1 MRTKIFKILFWI
13 LLWFVTAAVV
23 VGTVVRSKTFQ
34 HWATQKAAQYLS
46 AELQTQVTL
55 GGFRVDNFTLLHID
69 SIFIA
74 DQVADT
80 AFFINEFTVDLDRLD
95 WNFDDKEKRINIKY
109 AHLDGAVVDFR
120 RYTDTGDWNYE
131 FVINYFDPPR
141 DSTDTLPGRPF
152 LLNVKKLE
160 LSNSAFSYRNSNVA
174 DVEPNKFNPDD
185 FRFNQ
190 LNGTFNNFALVD
202 DSLAF
207 NTKNLTAY
215 EKNGY
220 LVENMQADARI
231 YSRGLEFYNMQI
243 HRGKSILGHEL
254 KMNYASWDELEDFVH
269 TVKFDAEISNST
281 VCMDDIAFW
290 GPGMQNLHQ
299 IATLNGKV
307 RGTIDN
313 LKGKEIVLEAGKE
326 TYLKGDFD
334 IRGLPDF
341 FESYLDVNL
350 EKVHTVDAD
359 IKQLFSIDKLPIGI
373 KKLGEI
379 DFKGNF
385 TGFPKAFVAYGN
397 FTTGLGKL
405 SSDIKIDF
413 TDGESSATYSG
424 YIKTDGFNLGEF
436 VNEAPLLQNIALDA
450 KVEGKGLTIET
461 IDAEVIGKI
470 NTIEFNNYTYKDIE
484 VDGNYAGKLFNGFAK
499 VRDEN
504 IELDFDGSVDFKEDV
519 PQMDFVSTIYKSN
532 LLKLGIDTLSSG
544 ISGKLYINLI
554 GSRLDNLDG
563 TISVADVRYRRNAR
577 LLRLDTASLV
587 ADYTDS
593 VRQLQLRSDI
603 ADGEIVG
610 QYNFSHL
617 GNALYSYAANLLP
630 QIVKK
635 DTSQKVNENFRF
647 SVNIKKPYL
656 LTNFLWDDLTIDP
669 FEATGSINT
678 AQSKVH
684 LNVATEQVLYKDMA
698 FRRLSIATK
707 TTESGAQK
715 LELSC
720 ARYFQGDSLYLENT
734 SAALTFEDN
743 NVLFNINLPQTITRL
758 SAHLQGKVLLTDSLY
773 RLTFEN
779 SSINSKERLWTI
791 NNESFVGFSPQTAR
805 YTFENF
811 KISNTYEALLINGAI
826 SKNINDTLRIDF
838 DKFNIADINYFTRP
852 PQGQELGGV
861 LNGHAVLF
869 NLLEVPLFTSSLYAD
884 SLSFGA
890 DTLGNLELVA
900 NNNQYFR
907 LIQINGGFTKGRL
920 EDSKIKGWINFDKK
934 AYQNQ
939 NITFNLKNA
948 TNRFFEPFLTDI
960 ASEFKGYFSTS
971 ITIKGTFDNPLIS
984 GSANFSKPQFK
995 IDYLQTTYS
1004 SDTAII
1010 DINNNRI
1017 TVRPFELKDERGS
1030 IAKASGYISHNS
1042 FSNFAVDFRVDN
1054 MNSFMALNTLERDN
1068 DLYYGTAYMTGSF
1081 RITGRFDDLF
1091 MDVRGRSEK
1100 GTTFNL
1106 KMADETSVGSYDFIT
1121 FVDYSNK
1128 ADEREPIDLSGIR
1141 LNLNLEVTPDAE
1153 IKIIFDS
1160 QLGDVIEGSGHAN
1173 LRMEINTLGDFKMFG
1188 TFDIEKGKYLFTALD
1203 LINKKFVIN
1212 KGGTIVWTGDPVNA
1226 QIDITAAYPWRTSPQ
1241 PLVMGLVPDNELSNY
1256 SSQIPVEAV
1265 MGLKGQLMKPDIKFG
1280 INIPNL
1286 SILRGTDAN
1295 TSVLYNAVRRVESNQ
1310 EEASRQVFSLLSL
1323 GQFAT
1328 PIDNGYV
1335 ATGAENTG
1343 TNPGLSVASST
1354 VGNLLSN
1361 QITNWLSQY
1370 DPKWNIGVQVGQ
1382 GGTQARTEVILS
1394 ASRLWL
1400 NDRLQFDISADNT
1413 SQGNIN
1419 FNYKIKP
1426 NGNVQARVFG
1436 RNTNNPIYNQN
1447 ILSFGGGFY
1456 LRSEFENFAELK
1468 RKIAGKKKSKGTVPP
1483 PSNNDTINSTNTGSP
1498 FPHP

>member
-1 MRTKIFKILFWI
+1 M
-13 LLWFVTAAVV
+13 

-34 HWATQKAAQYLS
+34 HWVTQKVAQYFS
-46 AELQTQVTL
+46 AELQTKVSI
-55 GGFRVDNFTLLHID
+55 GGFRVDNFTMLHID

-74 DQVADT
+74 DQVIDT
-80 AFFINEFTVDLDRLD
+80 AFYINEFTVDLDRLD
-95 WNFDDKEKRINIKY
+95 WNFDEKEKKINVKY
-109 AHLDGAVVDFR
+109 AHIDGALVNFR
-120 RYTDTGDWNYE
+120 KYTDTGDWNYE

-141 DSTDTLPGRPF
+141 DSTDTIPGRPF
-152 LLNVKKLE
+152 ILNVKKLE
-160 LSNSAFSYRNSNVA
+160 LSNSAFAFRSDSVGE
-174 DVEPNKFNPDD
+174 VEPNKFNPDD
-185 FRFNQ
+185 FRFGQ
-190 LNGTFNNFALVD
+190 LNGTFNRFILVD

-220 LVENMQADARI
+220 LIENMKADAHI

-254 KMNYASWDELEDFVH
+254 KMNYNDWDELEDFVH
-269 TVKFDAEISNST
+269 TVEFTAQVSNST
-281 VCMDDIAFW
+281 VSMDDVAFW
-290 GPGMQNLHQ
+290 GPGMQDLHQ
-299 IATLNGKV
+299 MATLNGKV

-313 LKGKEIVLEAGKE
+313 LKGREIVLEAGTE
-326 TYLKGDFD
+326 TYLEGDFS
-334 IRGLPDF
+334 IRGLPEF
-341 FESYLDVNL
+341 FESYIDVTFD
-350 EKVHTVDAD
+350 KVHTVDKD
-359 IKQLFSIDKLPIGI
+359 IKQLFAIDNLPDGI
-373 KKLGEI
+373 RKLGQI

-397 FTTGLGKL
+397 FNTDLGKL

-413 TDGESSATYSG
+413 SDGETNATYSG
-424 YIKTDGFNLGEF
+424 YLKTDGFNLGEF
-436 VNEAPLLQNIALDA
+436 VNEAPLLRNIALDA
-450 KVEGKGLTIET
+450 KVEGSGLTIEA

-470 NTIEFNNYTYKDIE
+470 NTVEFNNYTYKNIE
-484 VDGNYAGKLFNGFAK
+484 IDGNYAGKLFSGYAK

-504 IELDFDGSVDFKEDV
+504 VELDFDGSVDFKGDIPV
-519 PQMDFVSTIYKSN
+519 MDFVSTIYKSN
-532 LLKLGIDTLSSG
+532 LLKLGFDTLSSG
-544 ISGKLYINLI
+544 ISGKLHINLT
-554 GSRLDNLDG
+554 GDRLDNLDG
-563 TISVADVRYRRNAR
+563 TIGVANVYYRRNAR
-577 LLRLDTASLV
+577 LLQLDTASLWANY
-587 ADYTDS
+587 ADS
-593 VRQLQLRSDI
+593 LRRLKLESNIVD
-603 ADGEIVG
+603 AEISG
-610 QYNFSHL
+610 QYNFSQL
-617 GNALYSYAANLLP
+617 GDALYNYAANLLP

-635 DTSQKVNENFRF
+635 DTGQVANENFRF
-647 SVNIKKPYL
+647 TVNVKKPYL
-656 LTNFLWDDLTIDP
+656 LTNFLWDDLTVDP

-678 AQSKVH
+678 AQNKVQ
-684 LNVATEQVLYKDMA
+684 LNVATSQILYKDMA
-698 FRRLSIATK
+698 FRKLVVATK

-720 ARYFQGDSLYLENT
+720 ARYFQGDSLYLENA

-743 NVLFNINLPQTITRL
+743 NVFFDIDAPQTITRL
-758 SAHLQGKVLLTDSLY
+758 SAHLQGKVLFTDSLY

-779 SSINSKERLWTI
+779 SSINSKERVWII
-791 NNESFVGFSPQTAR
+791 NNESFVGFSPQTSR
-805 YTFENF
+805 YTFDNF
-811 KISNTYEALLINGAI
+811 KISNVYEAILINGAI
-826 SKNINDTLRIDF
+826 SKDINDTLRIDF
-838 DKFNIADINYFTRP
+838 DKFSIADINYFTRP
-852 PQGQELGGV
+852 PKGQELGGV

-869 NLLEVPLFTSSLYAD
+869 NLLEVPLFTSALYAD

-900 NNNQYFR
+900 NNNRYFK

-920 EDSKIKGWINFDKK
+920 EGSKIKGWVNFDKK

-939 NITFNLKNA
+939 NITFNLNNA
-948 TNRFFEPFLTDI
+948 TTRFFEPFLEDI

-971 ITIKGTFDNPLIS
+971 ITIKGTFDDVLIS
-984 GSANFSKPQFK
+984 GNAHLSKPQFK

-1004 SDTAII
+1004 ADTAII
-1010 DINNNRI
+1010 TLDNKRI
-1017 TVRPFELKDERGS
+1017 SVSPVLLRDENGS
-1030 IAKASGYISHNS
+1030 IANASGFISHNS
-1042 FSNFAVDFRVDN
+1042 FSDFAIDFKVDN
-1054 MNSFMALNTLERDN
+1054 MHSFMALNTQEKDN

-1081 RITGRFDDLF
+1081 RMTGPFDDLY
-1091 MDVRGRSEK
+1091 MDVKGRSEK

-1106 KMADETSVGSYDFIT
+1106 KMSDETSVGSYDFIT

-1128 ADEREPIDLSGIR
+1128 SDEREPVDLSGIR
-1141 LNLNLEVTPDAE
+1141 LNLNLEVTPDAD

-1160 QLGDVIEGSGHAN
+1160 QLGDVIEGTGRAN

-1188 TFDIEKGKYLFTALD
+1188 IFEIEKGKYLFTALD
-1203 LINKKFVIN
+1203 LINKKFVIR
-1212 KGGTIVWTGDPVNA
+1212 KGGTITWTGDPVNA
-1226 QIDITAAYPWRTSPQ
+1226 QIDISAAYPWRTSVQ
-1241 PLVMGLVPDNELSNY
+1241 PLVMGLVPDNQLTNY

-1265 MGLKGQLMKPDIKFG
+1265 MGLKGPLMKPEIKFG
-1280 INIPNL
+1280 INIPDL
-1286 SILRGTDAN
+1286 SILKGTDAN
-1295 TSVLYNAVRRVESNQ
+1295 TSVLYNAVRRVERDQ

-1361 QITNWLSQY
+1361 QITNWLSKY

-1382 GGTQARTEVILS
+1382 GGAQARAEVILS
-1394 ASRLWL
+1394 ASRQWL
-1400 NDRLQFDISADNT
+1400 NNRLQLDVSADNT

-1419 FNYKIKP
+1419 VNYKIKP

-1456 LRSEFENFAELK
+1456 LRSEFENFDELK
-1468 RKIAGKKKSKGTVPP
+1468 RKIAGKKKPKGTVPP
-1483 PSNNDTINSTNTGSP
+1483 PSDIDSTNNTNIGNT